1 MFHLSELV
9 RVRNKQPEGA
19 RGFSQVVCFLPGSL
33 WCLGLAPI
41 WEKAPTF
48 GGGVYVTRGLLSDL
62 FRECFVWFFAFVFW
76 QCASDVS
83 PACAAVYCSPGE
95 IPRHSNYACCPTLCN
110 CQIDNRSRFCL
121 WSCVIWPAVNFCRF
135 AESPAGQ

>member
-1 MFHLSELV
+1 MLFHLSELV
-9 RVRNKQPEGA
+9 KYETNNPKEHVASPKWSV
-19 RGFSQVVCFLPGSL
+19 FSSGSL

-76 QCASDVS
+76 QCERCLPRPLLLLCIVVRERFLDTAITLVVQHYVIARLSTEVDF
-83 PACAAVYCSPGE
+83 VYGPMSFGL
-95 IPRHSNYACCPTLCN
+95 R
-110 CQIDNRSRFCL
+110 
-121 WSCVIWPAVNFCRF
+121 
-135 AESPAGQ
+135 